1 MKVTREEF
9 VKTWQKSSTVMEV
22 ANKTGLTPATCRR
35 YAWQFR
41 KKGVELKKLDE
52 GKKKP
57 DWESLKKLAA
67 NLSE

>member
-1 MKVTREEF
+1 
-9 VKTWQKSSTVMEV
+9 MEV